1 MGQQI
6 NKIEKRQRRKAYLS
20 RLKERV
26 AAAIRVKAQHGKADL
41 RDFPL
46 LMHIDEIITNKQ
58 PVAIPWEAFTFE
70 K

>member
-26 AAAIRVKAQHGKADL
+26 AAAIA
-41 RDFPL
+41 
-46 LMHIDEIITNKQ
+46 NK
-58 PVAIPWEAFTFE
+58 
-70 K
+70 KK